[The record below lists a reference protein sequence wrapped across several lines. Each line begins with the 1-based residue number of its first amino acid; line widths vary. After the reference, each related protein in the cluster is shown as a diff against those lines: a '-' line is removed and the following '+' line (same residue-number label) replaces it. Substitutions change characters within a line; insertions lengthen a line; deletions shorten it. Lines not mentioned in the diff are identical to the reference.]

1 MPTFGGYYYIH
12 RFPKKHTLL
21 TPTSDQSCTSCWV
34 PSTLGP
40 FFPQKITHAKELH
53 QSDRGS
59 CRCHICSLHFGPW
72 ILASVDPPAKHIGIW
87 GLGSTNDHQ
96 LSYFIIPVHIYHP
109 YSKKHKLPTTHL
121 MEPGRVSMKSLWKQ
135 LPPNMVRNKP
145 RNGRLICSTSEVLK
159 IGESHWCH
167 GDTVT
172 KRQKTHLRILE
183 QQDPTSIKSRCISI
197 QIRKVALSVICNHP
211 AMSRAAMDERHCR
224 YNEGNKKGMMMIGC
238 WTSTSYY
245 STGIIIPSRHAK

>member
-1 MPTFGGYYYIH
+1 MPYANFRGLLLHTPIS
-12 RFPKKHTLL
+12 KKTHTVN
-21 TPTSDQSCTSCWV
+21 TDQWPV
-34 PSTLGP
+34 LHFVLGPVHIGP
-40 FFPQKITHAKELH
+40 FFSKKITHAKELH

-87 GLGSTNDHQ
+87 GLGTTNDHQ

-121 MEPGRVSMKSLWKQ
+121 MEPGRVSMKSFWKQ

-172 KRQKTHLRILE
+172 KRQKNASKNLGTTR
-183 QQDPTSIKSRCISI
+183 S
-197 QIRKVALSVICNHP
+197 
-211 AMSRAAMDERHCR
+211 
-224 YNEGNKKGMMMIGC
+224 NK
-238 WTSTSYY
+238 
-245 STGIIIPSRHAK
+245 H

>member
-1 MPTFGGYYYIH
+1 MFIH
-12 RFPKKHTLL
+12 PFIRHPWGCSSSYQWVYNLTTVLVAPYAICQLSGVITTYTDFKKKTHTVN
-21 TPTSDQSCTSCWV
+21 TDQWPV
-34 PSTLGP
+34 LHFVLGP
-40 FFPQKITHAKELH
+40 VHIGPPCQRTPSIGSWKLPVSYLFSPLRPLNPGIRGPTGQTH
-53 QSDRGS
+53 S
-59 CRCHICSLHFGPW
+59 
-72 ILASVDPPAKHIGIW
+72 GIW

-121 MEPGRVSMKSLWKQ
+121 MEPGRVSMKSFWKQ

-172 KRQKTHLRILE
+172 KRQKNASKNLGTTR
-183 QQDPTSIKSRCISI
+183 S
-197 QIRKVALSVICNHP
+197 
-211 AMSRAAMDERHCR
+211 
-224 YNEGNKKGMMMIGC
+224 NK
-238 WTSTSYY
+238 
-245 STGIIIPSRHAK
+245 H